1 MKSTAVQH
9 AADTM
14 LKHRQQFEEFCR
26 SLSEEELNRPV
37 PNSDWTVKDFI
48 IHLSQFDEEVTRWM
62 AALKDGRIEAPGR
75 NDDGS
80 TFDVDAYN
88 NARIAERHSWPLDRI
103 LAEGEANR
111 AKLAAEMEE
120 LEDAH
125 IDQTVHF
132 PGDNKRPSADVQFKL
147 FLTGLARHDPIH
159 VADMLKALPERA
171 VDPAIAAWMDDG
183 AVKWYQNA
191 MSGPPR
197 PSRTS
202 G

>member
-1 MKSTAVQH
+1 MKSTSVQH

-14 LKHRQQFEEFCR
+14 LKHRQQFDEFCR

-37 PNSDWTVKDFI
+37 PDSTWTVKDFI

-62 AALKDGRIEAPGR
+62 TALKDGRIEAPGR

-80 TFDVDAYN
+80 TLDLDAYN
-88 NARIAERHSWPLDRI
+88 NARVAERHGWPLERI

-111 AKLAAEMEE
+111 AKLAAVMEE

-125 IDQTVHF
+125 IEQTVQF
-132 PGDNKRPSADVQFKL
+132 PGDNKRDPAQVQFKL
-147 FLTGLARHDPIH
+147 FLIGLARHDPIH

-171 VDPAIAAWMDDG
+171 AEPAIAAWMDDG

-191 MSGPPR
+191 MSGPPVR
-197 PSRTS
+197 
-202 G
+202 

>member
-14 LKHRQQFEEFCR
+14 QKHRRQFDGFCR
-26 SLSEEELNRPV
+26 SLSEEELDRPV

-48 IHLSQFDEEVTRWM
+48 IHLTQFDEEIIQWM
-62 AALKDGRIEAPGR
+62 EALKTGRLERPGR
-75 NDDGS
+75 NPDGS

-88 NARIAERHSWPLDRI
+88 NARIAERHDWPLDRI
-103 LAEGEANR
+103 LAEGAENR
-111 AKLAAEMEE
+111 AKLAVVMEE

-125 IDQTVHF
+125 IEQTVQF
-132 PGDNKRPSADVQFKL
+132 PGDNKRDPAQVQFKL

-171 VDPAIAAWMDDG
+171 ADPEIAAWMDDG

-197 PSRTS
+197 R
-202 G
+202 